1 MRITTKKLTTL
12 GLLVGTSIALSRMV
26 PVIVPFAGVQAL
38 RISFGQVPV
47 MLAGLLFGPAAG
59 AITGALADLIG
70 SNLFP
75 IGPYF
80 PGFTLSYAVFG
91 FLPVLIWRQF
101 PRHKAGY
108 WTLFLAVF
116 ITSLGVSVLNTIWLA
131 MLSHRA
137 VLVLLPPR
145 LLGSL
150 LQVPLHTLIL
160 HYSLQG
166 YEAYSRSLSRQ
177 SS

>member
-12 GLLVGTSIALSRMV
+12 GLLVGVSIALSRMA
-26 PVIVPFAGVQAL
+26 PVVVPFAGIQAL
-38 RISFGQVPV
+38 RIGFGQVPV

-59 AITGALADLIG
+59 AAAGALADLIG

-91 FLPVLIWRQF
+91 FLPVIIWRQF
-101 PRHKAGY
+101 PRQRAGY
-108 WTLFLAVF
+108 WAVFLAVF
-116 ITSLGVSVLNTIWLA
+116 VTSTVVSILNTIWLA
-131 MLSHRA
+131 VLSHRA

-145 LLGSL
+145 LLASL
-150 LQVPLHTLIL
+150 LQVPLHALIL
-160 HYSLQG
+160 HYSYQG

-177 SS
+177 SP

>member
-12 GLLVGTSIALSRMV
+12 GLLVGVSIVLGRIV
-26 PVIVPFAGVQAL
+26 PVIVPFAGIQAL

-59 AITGALADLIG
+59 AVTGVLADFIG
-70 SNLFP
+70 SSLFP

-91 FLPVLIWRQF
+91 FLPVIIWRQF
-101 PRHKAGY
+101 PRQKAGY

-116 ITSLGVSVLNTIWLA
+116 VTSLVVSILNTLWLA
-131 MLSHRA
+131 ILSRQA
-137 VLVLLPPR
+137 VWVLLPPR
-145 LLGSL
+145 PLASL
-150 LQVPLHTLIL
+150 LQVPLHALIL
-160 HYSLQG
+160 HYSMQG